1 MLSRHRLHGFTLLET
16 MVATA
21 MSLMVSGAVYQLL
34 VTTQRLARVQ
44 TEHLALQSTVRS
56 AVLVVLNEL
65 RGLSTA
71 QGQGGERNDLLSGTA
86 TGMTYRATRGVGLTC
101 QPPTFTQIRLAQSG
115 FVAAREPQPGRDS
128 AYVFVEGDANTDQ
141 DDIWQ
146 PVAITAVSTLTS
158 CAGSLEPGLTLTV
171 SPTSSLVG
179 LTAGTPVWIYEVM
192 ELRLYRSEGKS
203 WLGMRSVSAGEAIQ
217 PLAGPLSDDGF
228 RLDYLDRAGRPTG
241 DVTAV
246 SSIGIAV
253 HGVGADQPSLNGTTN
268 DRLSEELVTEIAL
281 RNSFR

>member
-1 MLSRHRLHGFTLLET
+1 MLSRHRRYGFTLLET

-34 VTTQRLARVQ
+34 LTTQRLARAQ
-44 TEHLALQSTVRS
+44 TEHLALQSSVRN

-65 RGLSTA
+65 RELSTA
-71 QGQGGERNDLLSGTA
+71 QGQGRERNDLLSGTA
-86 TGMTYRATRGVGLTC
+86 TGMTYRATRGVGLIC
-101 QPPTFTQIRLAQSG
+101 QPATSSQIRLARNG
-115 FVAAREPQPGRDS
+115 FVAARDPQPERDS
-128 AYVFVEGDANTDQ
+128 AYVFVEGDANIDQ

-146 PVAITAVSTLTS
+146 PVAITAVSNLAS
-158 CAGSLEPGLTLTV
+158 CAGTVEPGLTLTV
-171 SPTSSLVG
+171 SPSSSLVG
-179 LTAGTPVWIYEVM
+179 LSAGTPVRIYEVM

-217 PLAGPLSDDGF
+217 PLAGPLSNDGF
-228 RLDYLDRAGRPTG
+228 RLVYRDRAGRATE
-241 DVTAV
+241 DLTAV

-253 HGVGADQPSLNGTTN
+253 HGIGESQPSLNGATS
-268 DRLSEELVTEIAL
+268 DSLAEELVTEIAL